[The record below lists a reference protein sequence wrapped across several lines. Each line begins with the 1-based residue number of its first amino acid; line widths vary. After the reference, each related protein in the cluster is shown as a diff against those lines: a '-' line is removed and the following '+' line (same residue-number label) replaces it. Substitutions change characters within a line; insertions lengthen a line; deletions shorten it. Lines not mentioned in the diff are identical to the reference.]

1 MIARKI
7 VLLLGF
13 LCLCLSSVAQETP
26 DFESLLCASKEAYTP
41 NKAFQME
48 LSYSIYRA
56 SNMGKVHETHAGL
69 YAQNDQG
76 HVYNKMGT
84 VELVKVDSEVLQIN
98 HEEKSIVYTIQEEP
112 LAQTPLDMQ
121 DYAYFFEEVIV
132 EKEGDGWKCT
142 LTTPKPIANL
152 PYEKVELFFDKQQ
165 RSYKQALYPLEVI
178 DFGSTGVNRLERSVL
193 IIEIQP
199 LQPLEDT
206 RLFKLDQYIKK
217 TNTAVKAAAS
227 LNTYQFIQ
235 V

>member
-132 EKEGDGWKCT
+132 EK
-142 LTTPKPIANL
+142 KPIANL